1 MRIGSHAEG
10 LMVYLCKYMN
20 EKLIGLNKVKMRILI
35 LLLIMMGG
43 QVQANNPDSLLTR
56 WINGKKFLLHKVSP
70 KETYSSLSRQ
80 YHVPVAE
87 IQAANP
93 KSVNLKIGEVIH
105 IPVSASTATTTTIPS
120 QSPAKSVVEQ
130 QESPKVKPTAPS
142 SPSKEGNSKQTHT
155 VQKGETLYAI
165 SKMYGM
171 SVDEVKKI
179 NGLNSNAV
187 AVGQKLKVN
196 TLSKSVIPVQQEIV
210 KAATEVKTVNENET
224 KEIVVKSSPAVAPK
238 EEVKETPKEIVTTP
252 VILETTK
259 TIENKSTDTT
269 ELPKVY
275 NNPGTSRSSVIE
287 KDPKSGVEVEKVTEI
302 GVATWLVEG
311 DLNQNKFY
319 ALHRTAP
326 VGSIIKVTNRMNNNS
341 VFVKV
346 VGTLPDTGDNNA
358 AIIKITQAAAQ
369 RIGAID
375 QKFTA
380 ELSYGITR

>member
-1 MRIGSHAEG
+1 MRIRSHADG
-10 LMVYLCKYMN
+10 LMVYLCKDMN
-20 EKLIGLNKVKMRILI
+20 EKLIGLNKMKMRILI

-105 IPVSASTATTTTIPS
+105 IPVSASTTTPT
-120 QSPAKSVVEQ
+120 KSVVEQ
-130 QESPKVKPTAPS
+130 QESPKVKSTTPS
-142 SPSKEGNSKQTHT
+142 SPSTEGNSKQTHT
-155 VQKGETLYAI
+155 VLKGETLYGI
-165 SKMYGM
+165 SKMYSM
-171 SVDEVKKI
+171 SVDDLKKI
-179 NGLNSNAV
+179 NALNSNAV

-196 TLSKSVIPVQQEIV
+196 ALSKSVIPIQQEIV
-210 KAATEVKTVNENET
+210 KTSTEVKTVNENET
-224 KEIVVKSSPAVAPK
+224 KEIVVKSTPAVTPK
-238 EEVKETPKEIVTTP
+238 EEVKETAKEIASTP
-252 VILETTK
+252 VIVESTK
-259 TIENKSTDTT
+259 SADTT

-287 KDPKSGVEVEKVTEI
+287 KDPTSGVEVEKVTEI

-311 DLNQNKFY
+311 DLNQSKFY

-380 ELSYGITR
+380 ELSYGINR

>member
-1 MRIGSHAEG
+1 M
-10 LMVYLCKYMN
+10 
-20 EKLIGLNKVKMRILI
+20 
-35 LLLIMMGG
+35 LLIIMGG

-56 WINGKKFLLHKVSP
+56 WINGKKFLLHKISP

-93 KSVNLKIGEVIH
+93 KSVNLKIGEVIN
-105 IPVSASTATTTTIPS
+105 IPVSVTTPSPSSTPS
-120 QSPAKSVVEQ
+120 PTKSAAEK
-130 QESPKVKPTAPS
+130 QESPKVKSTTPS
-142 SPSKEGNSKQTHT
+142 SPSTDGISKQSHT

-171 SVDEVKKI
+171 SVDDVKKI
-179 NGLNSNAV
+179 NGLTSNAV

-196 TLSKSVIPVQQEIV
+196 ALSKSVIPVHQEIV
-210 KAATEVKTVNENET
+210 KASTEIKAVKENSTTDNTLKQEPT
-224 KEIVVKSSPAVAPK
+224 PAPK
-238 EEVKETPKEIVTTP
+238 EVVKESPKEVVKESPKEVVTTP
-252 VILETTK
+252 VIVETTK
-259 TIENKSTDTT
+259 AIENKSTDTT

-275 NNPGTSRSSVIE
+275 NNPGTSRTSVIE

>member
-1 MRIGSHAEG
+1 MRIESHAEG
-10 LMVYLCKYMN
+10 LILYLCKDMN

-56 WINGKKFLLHKVSP
+56 WINGKKFLLHKISP
-70 KETYSSLSRQ
+70 KETFSSLSRQ
-80 YHVPVAE
+80 YHVPVSE

-93 KSVNLKIGEVIH
+93 KSTILKIGEVIH
-105 IPVSASTATTTTIPS
+105 IPVSTSTPT
-120 QSPAKSVVEQ
+120 PAPTKSLAEK
-130 QESPKVKPTAPS
+130 QESPKVKASTPS
-142 SPSKEGNSKQTHT
+142 SPSTEGISKQSHT

-196 TLSKSVIPVQQEIV
+196 ALTKSAIPVQQEIV
-210 KAATEVKTVNENET
+210 KASTEVKTVNENES
-224 KEIVVKSSPAVAPK
+224 KEIVVKSTPPVTPK
-238 EEVKETPKEIVTTP
+238 EEVKESVKEPVKEVTSTP
-252 VILETTK
+252 VIVEST
-259 TIENKSTDTT
+259 KSTDTT

-275 NNPGTSRSSVIE
+275 NNPGTSRTSVIE

>member
-1 MRIGSHAEG
+1 
-10 LMVYLCKYMN
+10 
-20 EKLIGLNKVKMRILI
+20 MRILI
-35 LLLIMMGG
+35 VLLIMFGL
-43 QVQANNPDSLLTR
+43 QVQAQNLDSAMTR
-56 WINGKKFLLHKVSP
+56 WVNGKKYILHRISP

-93 KSVNLKIGEVIH
+93 KSTNLKIGETVN
-105 IPVSASTATTTTIPS
+105 IPVNSSTPTKSSDTNIPATISKPS
-120 QSPAKSVVEQ
+120 PVTDISL
-130 QESPKVKPTAPS
+130 
-142 SPSKEGNSKQTHT
+142 EGNSKKTHT

-165 SKMYGM
+165 SKSYNMN
-171 SVDEVKKI
+171 VDDLKKL

-187 AVGQKLKVN
+187 SIGQKLKV
-196 TLSKSVIPVQQEIV
+196 LAISKTVSPIQQEVGI
-210 KAATEVKTVNENET
+210 AAKVEKVVTENSSVESKVNEEST
-224 KEIVVKSSPAVAPK
+224 PA
-238 EEVKETPKEIVTTP
+238 PKEIVTTP
-252 VILETTK
+252 VVIESTK
-259 TIENKSTDTT
+259 AIENKSLDST

-275 NNPGTSRSSVIE
+275 NNPGTSRTSVIE

-302 GVATWLVEG
+302 GVATWITES

-380 ELSYGITR
+380 ELSYGLTR

>member
-1 MRIGSHAEG
+1 VLIKVLKREMRIGSHADG
-10 LMVYLCKYMN
+10 LMVYLCKDMN
-20 EKLIGLNKVKMRILI
+20 EKLIGLNKMKMRILI

-105 IPVSASTATTTTIPS
+105 IPVSASTTTPT
-120 QSPAKSVVEQ
+120 KSVVEQ
-130 QESPKVKPTAPS
+130 QEPPKVKSTTSS
-142 SPSKEGNSKQTHT
+142 SPSAEGNSKQTHT
-155 VQKGETLYAI
+155 VQKGETLYGI
-165 SKMYGM
+165 SKMYSM
-171 SVDEVKKI
+171 SVDDLKKI
-179 NGLNSNAV
+179 NALNSNAV

-196 TLSKSVIPVQQEIV
+196 ALSKSVIPIQQEIA
-210 KAATEVKTVNENET
+210 KTSTEVKTVNENET
-224 KEIVVKSSPAVAPK
+224 KEIVVKSTPAVTPK
-238 EEVKETPKEIVTTP
+238 EEVKETAKEITSTP
-252 VILETTK
+252 VIVESTK
-259 TIENKSTDTT
+259 SADTT

-287 KDPKSGVEVEKVTEI
+287 KDPTSGVEVEKVTEI

-311 DLNQNKFY
+311 DLNQSKFY

-380 ELSYGITR
+380 ELSYGINR

>member
-1 MRIGSHAEG
+1 MRIESHAEG
-10 LMVYLCKYMN
+10 LILYLCKDMN

-56 WINGKKFLLHKVSP
+56 WINGKKFLMHKVSP

-80 YHVPVAE
+80 YHVPVSE

-93 KSVNLKIGEVIH
+93 KSINLKIGEVIH
-105 IPVSASTATTTTIPS
+105 IPVSPSTPTPT
-120 QSPAKSVVEQ
+120 KSVAEQ
-130 QESPKVKPTAPS
+130 QESPKVKATTPS
-142 SPSKEGNSKQTHT
+142 SPSIEGNSKQTHS

-171 SVDEVKKI
+171 TVDDVKKL
-179 NGLNSNAV
+179 NGLTSNAV
-187 AVGQKLKVN
+187 AVGQKIKVN
-196 TLSKSVIPVQQEIV
+196 AVTKSVIPVQQEIV
-210 KAATEVKTVNENET
+210 KTATEVKTVNENEP
-224 KEIVVKSSPAVAPK
+224 KEIVVKSTPAVTPK
-238 EEVKETPKEIVTTP
+238 EEVKESVKEPVKEVTSTP
-252 VILETTK
+252 VIVEST
-259 TIENKSTDTT
+259 KSTDTT

-275 NNPGTSRSSVIE
+275 NNPGTSRTSVIE

>member
-1 MRIGSHAEG
+1 
-10 LMVYLCKYMN
+10 MVYLCKYMN

-93 KSVNLKIGEVIH
+93 KSTNLKIGEVIH
-105 IPVSASTATTTTIPS
+105 IPVSATTPS
-120 QSPAKSVVEQ
+120 PSPSPSPAPAPTKIAAEK
-130 QESPKVKPTAPS
+130 QESPKVKSTTPS
-142 SPSKEGNSKQTHT
+142 SPSAEGSSKQSHT

-179 NGLNSNAV
+179 NALNSNAV

-196 TLSKSVIPVQQEIV
+196 ALSKSVIPVQQEIV
-210 KAATEVKTVNENET
+210 KASTEVKTVNENET
-224 KEIVVKSSPAVAPK
+224 KEIVVKPSPAVAPK
-238 EEVKETPKEIVTTP
+238 EEIKETAKEITSTP
-252 VILETTK
+252 VVVEST
-259 TIENKSTDTT
+259 KSTDTT

-275 NNPGTSRSSVIE
+275 NNPGTSRTSVIE

>member
-10 LMVYLCKYMN
+10 LMVYLCKDMN

-105 IPVSASTATTTTIPS
+105 IPVSVSTATTTTSPS
-120 QSPAKSVVEQ
+120 PSPAPTKIVTEK
-130 QESPKVKPTAPS
+130 QESPKIKATTPS
-142 SPSKEGNSKQTHT
+142 SPSTEGISKQSHT

-210 KAATEVKTVNENET
+210 KSSTEIKTVNENES
-224 KEIVVKSSPAVAPK
+224 KEIVVKSTPVVTPK
-238 EEVKETPKEIVTTP
+238 EEVKETVKEITSTP
-252 VILETTK
+252 VIVEST
-259 TIENKSTDTT
+259 KSTDTT

>member
-1 MRIGSHAEG
+1 
-10 LMVYLCKYMN
+10 
-20 EKLIGLNKVKMRILI
+20 MRILI

-105 IPVSASTATTTTIPS
+105 IPVSASTATVTTIPS
-120 QSPAKSVVEQ
+120 PAKSIAEQ
-130 QESPKVKPTAPS
+130 KESPKVETTSPAIPS
-142 SPSKEGNSKQTHT
+142 TEGMSKQTHA

-171 SVDEVKKI
+171 SVDDLKKI
-179 NGLNSNAV
+179 NALNSNAV

-196 TLSKSVIPVQQEIV
+196 ALSKSVVPAQQEIV
-210 KAATEVKTVNENET
+210 KESTEVKTVNENES
-224 KEIVVKSSPAVAPK
+224 KEIVVKSTPPVTPK
-238 EEVKETPKEIVTTP
+238 EEVKESVKEPVKEVTSTP
-252 VILETTK
+252 VIVEST
-259 TIENKSTDTT
+259 KSTDTT

-275 NNPGTSRSSVIE
+275 DNPGTSRTSVIE

>member
-1 MRIGSHAEG
+1 MRIESHTEG

-105 IPVSASTATTTTIPS
+105 IPVSASSATTTTTTIPS
-120 QSPAKSVVEQ
+120 PSPAKSVVEQ

-142 SPSKEGNSKQTHT
+142 SPSKEGNSKQSHT

-171 SVDEVKKI
+171 SVDDVKKI
-179 NGLNSNAV
+179 NGLTSNAM

-196 TLSKSVIPVQQEIV
+196 ALSKSVIPVQQEIV
-210 KAATEVKTVNENET
+210 KASTEVKTVNENET
-224 KEIVVKSSPAVAPK
+224 KEIVVKSTPAVTPK
-238 EEVKETPKEIVTTP
+238 EEVKETVKAVTSTP
-252 VILETTK
+252 VIVESV
-259 TIENKSTDTT
+259 KSTDTT

>member
-1 MRIGSHAEG
+1 
-10 LMVYLCKYMN
+10 
-20 EKLIGLNKVKMRILI
+20 MRILI
-35 LLLIMMGG
+35 LLLIMIGG

-80 YHVPVAE
+80 YHVPVVE

-93 KSVNLKIGEVIH
+93 KSMNLKIGEIIN
-105 IPVSASTATTTTIPS
+105 IPVLASSPTSTPTTSPS
-120 QSPAKSVVEQ
+120 QAKNVADI
-130 QESPKVKPTAPS
+130 QESPKAKTTTIA
-142 SPSKEGNSKQTHT
+142 SPATEGNSKQTHT

-171 SVDEVKKI
+171 SVDDVKKI

-187 AVGQKLKVN
+187 AIGQKLKVN
-196 TLSKSVIPVQQEIV
+196 ALSKSVIPVLQETV
-210 KAATEVKTVNENET
+210 KASTEIKTVNENEA
-224 KEIVVKSSPAVAPK
+224 KEIVVKSTPAIAPK
-238 EEVKETPKEIVTTP
+238 EEVKESVKEPVKEVTSTP
-252 VILETTK
+252 VIVEST
-259 TIENKSTDTT
+259 KSTDTT

-275 NNPGTSRSSVIE
+275 DNPGTSRTSVIE